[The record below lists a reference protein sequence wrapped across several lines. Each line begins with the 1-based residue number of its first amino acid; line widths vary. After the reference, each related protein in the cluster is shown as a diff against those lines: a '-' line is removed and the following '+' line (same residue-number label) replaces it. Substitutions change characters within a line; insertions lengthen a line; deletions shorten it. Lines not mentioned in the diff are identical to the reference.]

1 MTLSSDRL
9 QELFYACAHRGIIV
23 DQKYDRLTW
32 RSFAHG
38 LRCPFSERTAGFTF
52 GRKSSWGQFRP
63 LTRCVPSAS
72 SRGIVASSR
81 CAGNLA
87 TRRPIGPTGSPSEWQ
102 IYREICPC
110 GLPRAFQGLLT
121 LRALR
126 RRAWTE
132 IPPHRPPDPQP
143 NRCRCNGAVDLRC
156 CRFALCCRPHV
167 NGRRSVSRGYARECG
182 RCSSALPRPA
192 WAIASRAN

>member
-1 MTLSSDRL
+1 MNLESHRL
-9 QELFYACAHRGIIV
+9 QELFFACAHRGIIV

-38 LRCPFSERTAGFTF
+38 LRCPFSERTAAFTS

-81 CAGNLA
+81 WGNLA
-87 TRRPIGPTGSPSEWQ
+87 TRRPIGPTSTPSEWQ

-110 GLPRAFQGLLT
+110 GLPRALQSLLT

-132 IPPHRPPDPQP
+132 IPPHTTTRSAAQSLS
-143 NRCRCNGAVDLRC
+143 VLDLRC

>member
-1 MTLSSDRL
+1 MTLSPIDSRSS
-9 QELFYACAHRGIIV
+9 FTCAHRGIIV

-81 CAGNLA
+81 CAENLA
-87 TRRPIGPTGSPSEWQ
+87 TRRPIGLTSSPSEWQ

-110 GLPRAFQGLLT
+110 GLPRALQSLLT

-126 RRAWTE
+126 RRARTE
-132 IPPHRPPDPQP
+132 IPPHTTTRSAAQSLSVQWRCGSPLLSVCSLLPPSCE
-143 NRCRCNGAVDLRC
+143 R
-156 CRFALCCRPHV
+156 
-167 NGRRSVSRGYARECG
+167 
-182 RCSSALPRPA
+182 A